1 MQKSEE
7 KYRKK
12 KNMFTVAIINCGH
25 YYNVEKTGNNLSA
38 QQ

>member
-12 KNMFTVAIINCGH
+12 KKYVHCGH